1 MSDATP
7 SAERSIL
14 EPRILIPFV
23 IVTLIWGS
31 TWIVIKDQL
40 GVVPPSWSVT
50 WRFLLGGITMLIV
63 ALVSKNSLKLDRTGF
78 IFVALFGVAQ
88 FVFNFNFVYRAEQF
102 ITSGL
107 VAVVFALLFLPN
119 ALFSRLFLGSQFSA
133 RFLVG
138 SAIAVM
144 GIATLFLNEAQS
156 DPGNFSQTLYGI
168 SFTLCGVVSAS
179 AANVMQASERARALP
194 MATMLGW
201 GMVSGA
207 VIDAIYAYATSGPPV
222 FEARSGYVFGVF
234 YLGIMASAVAFSLY
248 FRTIRDIGPAR
259 AAYSSVLIPVIAMAF
274 STVFEGF
281 VWSALAIIGSIVTL
295 AGMLIALTRR

>member
-1 MSDATP
+1 
-7 SAERSIL
+7 
-14 EPRILIPFV
+14 
-23 IVTLIWGS
+23 
-31 TWIVIKDQL
+31 
-40 GVVPPSWSVT
+40 
-50 WRFLLGGITMLIV
+50 LGGITMLIV
-63 ALVSKNSLKLDRTGF
+63 ALISKNSLKLDRTGF
-78 IFVALFGVAQ
+78 VFVALFGVAQ
-88 FVFNFNFVYRAEQF
+88 FVLNFNFVYRAEQF

-119 ALFSRLFLGSQFSA
+119 ALFSRLFLGASFS
-133 RFLVG
+133 RGFVIG
-138 SAIAVM
+138 SAISII
-144 GIATLFLNEAQS
+144 GIALLFLNEAQS
-156 DPGNFSQTLYGI
+156 DPGNLGNTLTGI
-168 SFTLCGVVSAS
+168 GFTLCGVLSAS

-201 GMVSGA
+201 GMVTGA
-207 VIDAIYAYATSGPPV
+207 MIDAIYAYATSGPPV

-281 VWSALAIIGSIVTL
+281 VWSPLAIIGSLVTL
-295 AGMLIALTRR
+295 AGMLIAFTRR